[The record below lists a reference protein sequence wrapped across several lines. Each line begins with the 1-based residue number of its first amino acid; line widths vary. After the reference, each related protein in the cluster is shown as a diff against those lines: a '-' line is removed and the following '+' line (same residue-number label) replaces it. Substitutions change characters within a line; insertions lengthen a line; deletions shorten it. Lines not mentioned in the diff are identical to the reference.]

1 MGHTVNCSAT
11 KESGMPVP
19 TVAELSPQLGQSID
33 EIETPAA
40 VVDLDVMDRNIEKYV
55 TFAATNDVRLRS
67 HVKTHKIPHIAQ
79 IQNRRSGGGGIVC
92 QTLSEAEVMA
102 HGGLS
107 DIYLSYMVVGERK
120 LDRLVRLSEKVDA
133 FETTVDGPGNIDPL
147 QEAAA
152 RHGATVTAIL
162 EIDLGYER
170 TGVVPERAVE
180 LAKRIVEA
188 PNVTFGGV
196 MAFEAHVKDT
206 AETRADYERLC
217 HTAMDE
223 LATTVE
229 EIEAA
234 GISVPDVKVGG
245 TATSKFSGEHP
256 IVTEI
261 NPGMYPFN
269 DTGEL
274 TARPFEVTK
283 ADCAATVI
291 STVIS
296 APTDDRIIV
305 DAGSKAI
312 SMDTDR
318 LPIPKYRDD
327 LRYYRASEEHGWV
340 DASEA
345 TSVPSVGDRIE
356 FIVPHV
362 CPSINLYD
370 TLIGVRNGEVNEIWD
385 VAARGKV
392 K

>member
-1 MGHTVNCSAT
+1 
-11 KESGMPVP
+11 MPVP
-19 TVAELSPQLGQSID
+19 TSAELSPRLGDLID

-40 VVDLDVMDRNIEKYV
+40 VVDLDVMDRNIEEYV
-55 TFAATNDVRLRS
+55 TFAETHDVRLRS
-67 HVKTHKIPHIAQ
+67 HVKTHKIPALAH

-102 HGGLS
+102 QGGLT

-133 FETTVDGPGNIDPL
+133 FGTTVDGPGNIDPL
-147 QEAAA
+147 QDAAA
-152 RHGATVTAIL
+152 RRGATVTAVL
-162 EIDLGYER
+162 EIDLGYGR
-170 TGVVPERAVE
+170 TGVVPDEAVN
-180 LAKRIVEA
+180 LAERIVES
-188 PNVTFGGV
+188 PNLTFGGV
-196 MAFEAHVKDT
+196 MAFEAHVKAA
-206 AETRADYERLC
+206 AETHDDYERLC
-217 HTAMDE
+217 RSAMDE
-223 LATTVE
+223 LAETVE
-229 EIEAA
+229 EIDAA

-245 TATSKFSGEHP
+245 TATSKFSGTHP
-256 IVTEI
+256 VVTEI

-283 ADCAATVI
+283 SDCAATVI

-318 LPIPKYRDD
+318 MPLPKNRED
-327 LRYYRASEEHGWV
+327 LRYYRASEEHGWI

-345 TSVPSVGDRIE
+345 TDVPSVGDRIE

-370 TLIGVRNGEVNEIWD
+370 TLVGVRNGEVAEIWD